1 MATVLLDGNRVDISP
16 GATLGDLLPG
26 HDPALSVAVI
36 RPGTTSSLETKQF
49 LLKTSAG
56 EMIVEVAGGDHA
68 FSLMDIPRDLTVRWE
83 DRQALSLGHFSSSFT
98 SSRRPFR
105 YERGD
110 LILGCGGYD
119 PSRSLLIFSR
129 RTHSADYGAAAEG
142 GRLGQI
148 ISGKGVLDRMGSG
161 DHILG
166 IEPVISFS
174 ESVDAIT
181 TTDLGYPVS
190 DGMEIISR
198 IRIEV
203 EGYDNITGSIS
214 SEAAKSAEYLLLA
227 LRNGRFTCSQRLSTH
242 IRSDVLAG
250 TAVPYEVG
258 GSRREGSVL
267 MRTSG
272 KNQGSIYIYT
282 EDLPRS
288 LAHTVVGQVIHG
300 IEIAKIAREGDA
312 FRVLVTP
319 SKFDLI
325 GVSLG
330 QAKTIAAEQGVTLS
344 SDRDEADR
352 IIIGQ
357 DPAHTL
363 DVLAQKQVRV
373 QTVPDSQVIDITLD
387 DTVAP
392 ETCRIFREITGLK
405 IHPVGKMP
413 LFFAFDDVYLF
424 QTKIPKTTNI
434 KPENTPDDVV
444 PAGILAMTNESRKGV
459 GMVGVRTSENSEFGP
474 TSEPFSGTNIMG
486 TVVNTEKLR
495 VLQEGDMVYFREV
508 LQ

>member
-36 RPGTTSSLETKQF
+36 RPGTTSSSETRQF
-49 LLKTSAG
+49 LLKTTAG
-56 EMIVEVAGGDHA
+56 EIVVEVSGGEHA
-68 FSLMDIPRDLTVRWE
+68 FSMSDIPLDLTVRWE
-83 DRQALSLGHFSSSFT
+83 DRQALSLGHFSGHFT
-98 SSRRPFR
+98 SSRRPYR

-119 PSRSLLIFSR
+119 SSRSLLIFAR
-129 RTHSADYGAAAEG
+129 RTHSADYGASADG
-142 GRLGQI
+142 GRLGQV
-148 ISGKGVLDRMGSG
+148 ISGRGVVDRLGSG
-161 DHILG
+161 DRILG
-166 IEPVISFS
+166 VEPVISFS
-174 ESVDAIT
+174 ESVDALT
-181 TTDLGYPVS
+181 TNDLKYPVT

-198 IRIEV
+198 LNIEV
-203 EGYDNITGSIS
+203 QGYDNVTGDIFNDA
-214 SEAAKSAEYLLLA
+214 SESAEFLLLA
-227 LRNGRFTCSQRLSTH
+227 LRSGKITCSQRLSTH
-242 IRSDVLAG
+242 IRCDTLAG

-258 GSRREGSVL
+258 APRREGSVL

-300 IEIAKIAREGDA
+300 IEIAKIARDGESFG
-312 FRVLVTP
+312 VSVTP
-319 SKFDLI
+319 TKFDLI
-325 GVSLG
+325 GISLG
-330 QAKTIAAEQGVTLS
+330 EATKIAAEHGVVITP
-344 SDRDEADR
+344 DREGDDR
-352 IIIGQ
+352 IVIVQ

-363 DVLAQKQVRV
+363 DVLAQKQVGVR
-373 QTVPDSQVIDITLD
+373 TVPDSQVIDITLD
-387 DTVAP
+387 DHAAP
-392 ETCRIFREITGLK
+392 DTCRIFREITGLK
-405 IHPVGKMP
+405 YHPVGKMP

-474 TSEPFSGTNIMG
+474 TSEPFSGTNVMG
-486 TVVNTEKLR
+486 TVVDTQKLS

-508 LQ
+508 LP